1 MRFHWL
7 LPSIISVFLV
17 STSAQAARL
26 QSWRFDTTENRLYIT
41 TDDGVQPK
49 AQLLFNPTRLV
60 IDLPSTTFG
69 RPQMTQPVGG
79 AIRAVRAGQF
89 DGNTTRLVIELNSGY
104 TIDPQ
109 QVIVRGQTASEWTVQ
124 IPEAQLIT
132 GTTPS
137 PLPPQ
142 TTAAGLQTTL
152 NNVRITGDGL
162 FLDTRGTTPEVNI
175 EQSSDRSTVNIDLQ
189 NTTLSRQLQGYQQNV
204 NRNGIR
210 SIQVGQIQ
218 TSPPVARITLN
229 VTDPNKDWTA
239 SANNNGKIIILPQN
253 TTTTTARQPQVS
265 DTPIAGQLTT
275 IQSVEMSGSQMVVQ
289 TDGPFTYTSGWDRAS
304 GYFQITIPSAR
315 IGAGVR
321 SPQTNALR
329 VALQQADP
337 NTVVIWVQPAP
348 GVQLSELNQPT
359 NQMLSLQLQAAPNTP
374 PNNTPEANIPRI
386 PSGRISVVVDPG
398 HGGGDVGAVGIGG
411 LREKDIVIDI
421 SYQVAQMLE
430 QNGIQAILT
439 RTDDREIELE
449 PRVQLAERVNAT
461 LFVSIHA
468 NAINMSRPDVN
479 GIETF
484 YYNSGLGLARS
495 IQSNLLAAT
504 GANNRGVKQANFY
517 VLRKT
522 TMPAVLVEVGFVT
535 GAQDAQR
542 MADPAYRR
550 VLAEAITRGIL
561 QYIQQN
567 R

>member
-26 QSWRFDTTENRLYIT
+26 QSWRFDSTENRLYIT
-41 TDDGVQPK
+41 TDDGVQPR

-60 IDLPSTTFG
+60 IDLPGTTVG
-69 RPQMTQPVGG
+69 KPQMTQPVGG

-104 TIDPQ
+104 TIDPK

-124 IPEAQLIT
+124 IPEAQPIAA
-132 GTTPS
+132 TTPI
-137 PLPPQ
+137 PEP
-142 TTAAGLQTTL
+142 AEKAGVQTTL
-152 NNVRITGDGL
+152 DTVRVTGDGL
-162 FLDTRGTTPEVNI
+162 FLRTRGTTPQINV
-175 EQSSDRSTVNIDLQ
+175 QHTSDRKIVNIDLE
-189 NTTLSRQLQGYQQNV
+189 NTTLPAYLQNYQRTV
-204 NRNGIR
+204 NRNGIDTLEV
-210 SIQVGQIQ
+210 SQIQ

-229 VTDPNKDWTA
+229 VNDPNKDWRATVT
-239 SANNNGKIIILPQN
+239 SPDRIVILPSN
-253 TTTTTARQPQVS
+253 SSTNIARQPTVT

-275 IQSVEMSGSQMVVQ
+275 IESVEMTGSQLVIR
-289 TDGPFTYTSGWDRAS
+289 TDSPFTYTSGWDRAS
-304 GYFQITIPSAR
+304 GYFQITIPAAR
-315 IGAGVR
+315 IGANVR
-321 SPQTNALR
+321 TPQSNALR

-337 NTVVIWVQPAP
+337 NNVVIWVQPAT

-359 NQMLSLQLQAAPNTP
+359 NQMLALQLQAAPTP
-374 PNNTPEANIPRI
+374 SNSPGANIPRI
-386 PSGRISVVVDPG
+386 PSGRLSVVVDPG
-398 HGGGDVGAVGIGG
+398 HGGGDAGAVGIGG
-411 LREKDIVIDI
+411 IREKDIVLDI

-430 QNGIQAILT
+430 QNGVQAILT

-449 PRVQLAERVNAT
+449 PRVQLAARVNAT

-468 NAINMSRPDVN
+468 NAISMSRPDVN

-484 YYNSGLGLARS
+484 YYDSGIGLARS

-535 GAQDAQR
+535 GAQDAAR

-550 VLAEAITRGIL
+550 VLAEGITRGIL

-567 R
+567 RY

>member
-109 QVIVRGQTASEWTVQ
+109 QVIVRGKTASEWTVQ
-124 IPEAQLIT
+124 IPEAQPIT
-132 GTTPS
+132 GTT

-142 TTAAGLQTTL
+142 TTAAGLQATL
-152 NNVRITGDGL
+152 NNVRITGDGI

-175 EQSSDRSTVNIDLQ
+175 EQTSDRSTVNIDLQ

-229 VTDPNKDWTA
+229 VTDPNKDWRA
-239 SANNNGKIIILPQN
+239 SANNNGKIIILPEN

-265 DTPIAGQLTT
+265 DSPIAGQLTT

-374 PNNTPEANIPRI
+374 PNNFPSANNPRL
-386 PSGRISVVVDPG
+386 PSGRLSVVVDPG

-449 PRVQLAERVNAT
+449 PRVQLAERLNAT

-484 YYNSGLGLARS
+484 YYDSGIGLARS

-550 VLAEAITRGIL
+550 VLAEGITRGIL

>member
-26 QSWRFDTTENRLYIT
+26 QSWRFDSTENRLYIT

-60 IDLPSTTFG
+60 IDLPGTTYG
-69 RPQMTQPVGG
+69 KPQMTQPVGG

-124 IPEAQLIT
+124 IPEAQPIAAT
-132 GTTPS
+132 APQ
-137 PLPPQ
+137 PPQ

-152 NNVRITGDGL
+152 NNVRVTGDGL
-162 FLDTRGTTPEVNI
+162 FLDTRGTTPEVNVQ
-175 EQSSDRSTVNIDLQ
+175 QSSDRSTVNIDLQ
-189 NTTLSRQLQGYQQNV
+189 NTTLTPRLQGYQQIV
-204 NRNGIR
+204 NRNNIG
-210 SIQVGQIQ
+210 SIQIGQIQ

-229 VTDPNKDWTA
+229 VTDPNKDWRAT
-239 SANNNGKIIILPQN
+239 ANNNGKIIILPED
-253 TTTTTARQPQVS
+253 TTTTTARQPQIS
-265 DTPIAGQLTT
+265 DISTGGQLTT
-275 IQSVEMSGSQMVVQ
+275 IQSVEMTGSQMVIR

-304 GYFQITIPSAR
+304 GYFQITIPAAR

-337 NTVVIWVQPAP
+337 NTVVIWVQPAA
-348 GVQLSELNQPT
+348 GVQLSELNQPS
-359 NQMLSLQLQAAPNTP
+359 NQMLALQLQAAQTPP

-386 PSGRISVVVDPG
+386 PSGRLSVVVDPG
-398 HGGGDVGAVGIGG
+398 HGGGDPGAVGIGG
-411 LREKDIVIDI
+411 IRETDIVLDI

-439 RTDDREIELE
+439 RTDDREIELQ
-449 PRVQLAERVNAT
+449 PRVQLAERINAT

-468 NAINMSRPDVN
+468 NAISMSRPDVN

-484 YYNSGLGLARS
+484 YYSSGIGLARS

-535 GAQDAQR
+535 GAQDAAR

-550 VLAEAITRGIL
+550 LLAEGITRGIL

-567 R
+567 RY